1 MKTPMLVVL
10 ASITILGACSRG
22 GAAPGDAT
30 GVYIVRSVNGH
41 SLPRAV
47 EYFTSADGKS
57 CTSSLYDGL
66 LNLYGQNYFDFD
78 LSLVTV
84 CDGNPTVPSTDRS
97 TGSYTQAG
105 ALVTF
110 QPQTEGMTH
119 ISTADLSGGQLRT
132 RGVRSGGTTL
142 ELVLEKQQTVQTSG
156 PTATQ

>member
-10 ASITILGACSRG
+10 ASITILGACDRG
-22 GAAPGDAT
+22 GAAPGDAA
-30 GVYIVRSVNGH
+30 GAYVVRSVNGH

-47 EYFTSADGKS
+47 ENFTSADGKS
-57 CTSSLYDGL
+57 CTTSLYNGL
-66 LNLYGQNYFDFD
+66 LILDGQNYFDFD
-78 LSLVTV
+78 LSFGTV
-84 CDGNPTVPSTDRS
+84 CDGNPTAPGTDRS

-110 QPQTEGMTH
+110 QPQTEGPTH

-132 RGVRSGGTTL
+132 RGVRNSGTTFDL
-142 ELVLEKQQTVQTSG
+142 MLEKQQSIQTSG